1 MACRLSPDDTA
12 LLLIDGGLA
21 IRFRHAYE
29 RRNNCKGHGMIFA
42 RKVWHFLV
50 AIKDGLVLL
59 FMLLFFFAL
68 YAVLTTRPSAGTLVD
83 GALLLRIHGTVV
95 EEPAARDP
103 LEDLFAGGDQP
114 REYKARDIIRSI
126 ELAATDPRIKAVV
139 LDLSKFGG
147 GGLVTMQ
154 EIGEAMDRVRAAKKP
169 VLAYSMAYTD
179 DGMLLAAHAS
189 EVWLHPLGG
198 AFIMGPGGNRL
209 YFGDL
214 LKRFKVNVHV
224 YRVGTYKDF
233 VEPYLYNQASEPS
246 RDARRALLGAIFEQ
260 WKDDVAKARPKAN
273 LELVT
278 TDPVRWLA
286 AAQGDAAKAALSAGL
301 VDKLGDEVAFGER
314 VKAVAG
320 ADKLDDTPGAYARNH
335 YKTLLA
341 AHPEEESGEAVAVV
355 TVAGNIV
362 DGKAGP
368 GAAGGERIAR
378 LIDEAT
384 ADKAKALVLR
394 VDSPGGSVYAS
405 EQIRLALERFKAK
418 GGPVVVSMA
427 NVAASGGYWISTPA
441 SRIFAQPS
449 TITGSIGIFALL
461 PSFEQT
467 LADYGVKSDGV
478 RTTPLS
484 GQPDLLG
491 GFSPEMEQMLQNNIE
506 HNYGRFLGLVA
517 KSRGKTPQQIDAVAQ
532 GRVWDGGTARQ
543 NGLVDQFGGL
553 DEAVA
558 FAAKSA
564 KLEKWYPQYYGS
576 DADPYASLL
585 ERMMGDEEDSSEPGA
600 TDLAGVMAVQQ
611 NARIGSALAEI
622 RWLGQVRG
630 AQAYCLDC
638 TVPLKG
644 VAAPAG
650 SNWLARLATAVGLR

>member
-1 MACRLSPDDTA
+1 MV
-12 LLLIDGGLA
+12 
-21 IRFRHAYE
+21 
-29 RRNNCKGHGMIFA
+29 FA

-68 YAVLTTRPSAGTLVD
+68 YAVLTTRPSAGTMVD
-83 GALLLRIHGTVV
+83 GALLLRLHGTVV
-95 EEPAARDP
+95 EEPAVRDP
-103 LEDLFAGGDQP
+103 LEGLFVGADQP
-114 REYKARDIIRSI
+114 REYRARDIVRAI
-126 ELAATDPRIKAVV
+126 ELAATDDRIKAVA
-139 LDLSKFGG
+139 LDLSQFGG
-147 GGLVTMQ
+147 GGLVNLQ
-154 EIGEAMDRVRAAKKP
+154 EIGEALDTVRAAKKP
-169 VLAYSMAYTD
+169 VLAYGMAYSD

-198 AFIMGPGGNRL
+198 TFIMGPGGNHL

-214 LKRFKVNVHV
+214 LKRYKVNVHV

-246 RDARRALLGAIFEQ
+246 KEARRALLSAVFEE
-260 WKDDVAKARPKAN
+260 WKRDVAKARPKAN
-273 LELVT
+273 LQLVT
-278 TDPVRWLA
+278 SDPAGWLA

-314 VKAVAG
+314 VKALAG
-320 ADKLDDTPGAYARNH
+320 EDKLDDAPGAFARNH
-335 YKTLLA
+335 YETLLA
-341 AHPEEESGEAVAVV
+341 AHPEKESGDAVAVV

-368 GAAGGERIAR
+368 GTAGGERIAR
-378 LIDEAT
+378 LIDEANT
-384 ADKAKALVLR
+384 DGAKALVLR

-418 GGPVVVSMA
+418 GRPVVVSMG
-427 NVAASGGYWISTPA
+427 NVGASGGYWVSTSA
-441 SRIFAQPS
+441 SRIFAQPG

-467 LADYGVKSDGV
+467 LADFGVKSDGV
-478 RTTPLS
+478 GTTPLS
-484 GQPDLLG
+484 GQPDILG
-491 GFSPEMEQMLQNNIE
+491 GFSPEVERMIQSNIE

-553 DEAVA
+553 DDAIG

-564 KLEKWYPQYYGS
+564 KLEQWHPQFYGTE
-576 DADPYASLL
+576 ADPYASLL
-585 ERMMGDEEDSSEPGA
+585 ERLMGEDEDSSEPGA

-611 NARIGSALAEI
+611 RARLASAMAELQ
-622 RWLGQVRG
+622 WLGGVRG

-638 TVPLKG
+638 TVPARG
-644 VAAPAG
+644 VTAPTG
-650 SNWLARLATAVGLR
+650 SGWLAKAASVLGLR